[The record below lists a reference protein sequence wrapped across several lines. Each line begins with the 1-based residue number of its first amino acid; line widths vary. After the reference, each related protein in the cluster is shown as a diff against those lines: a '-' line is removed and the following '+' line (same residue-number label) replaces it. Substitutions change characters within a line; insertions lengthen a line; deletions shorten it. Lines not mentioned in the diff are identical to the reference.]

1 MALRWRH
8 FFSAVTSFGTY
19 EPWLAGDRQTA
30 ECVAKAR
37 NPEQK
42 GVVWGQFV
50 V

>member
-8 FFSAVTSFGTY
+8 FFYGATLFGTF

-30 ECVAKAR
+30 DSVAKAR

-42 GVVWGQFV
+42 GVV
-50 V
+50 